1 MQRDHAIRSTSQF
14 WEVKHHL
21 YEISALV
28 SQASFHG
35 KPVEACRNV
44 GYFLRLIKKHI
55 LVGEIFYMGLSHL
68 PLIFDFKNVGIN
80 CLAENGCPECA
91 SVSLPCTCMSS
102 VSLNTKFTKE
112 N

>member
-1 MQRDHAIRSTSQF
+1 MTNQKRFPVLGSEASSVWNFCARFSGIIAQGTSGS
-14 WEVKHHL
+14 
-21 YEISALV
+21 ISKCWLF
-28 SQASFHG
+28 SQA
-35 KPVEACRNV
+35 KE
-44 GYFLRLIKKHI
+44 HI

-68 PLIFDFKNVGIN
+68 PLIFNFKNVGIN
-80 CLAENGCPECA
+80 CLAENGCPKCA